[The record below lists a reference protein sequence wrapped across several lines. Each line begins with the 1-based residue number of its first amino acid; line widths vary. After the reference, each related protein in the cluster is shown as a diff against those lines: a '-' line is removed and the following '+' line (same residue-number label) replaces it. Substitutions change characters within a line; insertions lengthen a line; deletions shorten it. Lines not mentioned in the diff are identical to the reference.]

1 MPDDANEPGL
11 LVLEACY
18 LQMPL
23 HIIYITDYERQKRKL
38 KSNLM
43 AKKMNS
49 PIQPYFPPWSLFFLT
64 HMNPKL
70 NSTMITKRSNTE

>member
-1 MPDDANEPGL
+1 MPEDANEPGL

-23 HIIYITDYERQKRKL
+23 HIITDYEMQKRKL

-43 AKKMNS
+43 AKNLFTHPALLS
-49 PIQPYFPPWSLFFLT
+49 PMFVFF
-64 HMNPKL
+64 
-70 NSTMITKRSNTE
+70 

>member
-1 MPDDANEPGL
+1 MPEDANEPGL

-43 AKKMNS
+43 AQKNEFTHPALLSPMVVVFFDSHEPQIEQYNDHKK
-49 PIQPYFPPWSLFFLT
+49 
-64 HMNPKL
+64 K
-70 NSTMITKRSNTE
+70 